1 MLVKSLRMQ
10 MSVSQNIMSSLCH
23 LIIFQVCISTIG
35 TEAFRFRL
43 FRSYTFKLEP
53 AKTRYGTVGSHC
65 HDVKLNFY
73 QWFILFKRKRK
84 ISVLSGVGGGHVH
97 KLTLYATRRKPQQ
110 LFYFRCDGCRN
121 CKDKHP
127 KKLSFV
133 NSN

>member
-1 MLVKSLRMQ
+1 

-35 TEAFRFRL
+35 TEAFRFPL
-43 FRSYTFKLEP
+43 FRSYRPTFKLEP
-53 AKTRYGTVGSHC
+53 AKARDGTVGSHC
-65 HDVKLNFY
+65 HDVKLNLY
-73 QWFILFKRKRK
+73 QWFMLFKRKRK

-110 LFYFRCDGCRN
+110 LFYFRCDKRRHCQ
-121 CKDKHP
+121 DKHP
-127 KKLSFV
+127 KMLSLV